1 MKKIVA
7 IPLVMLTAVLAYYGF
22 GYALA
27 AHQASECEEI
37 AFQEAVQKHISGFAI
52 GRNMVTVQRSTVRS
66 SISPFTVEVSYSVPR
81 DLHATVFIRR
91 FHISPLGAITSEK
104 LQVVYLV

>member
-1 MKKIVA
+1 MKKAVA
-7 IPLVMLTAVLAYYGF
+7 IPLAMLSALLAYYGV

-27 AHQASECEEI
+27 AHHASECEEI
-37 AFQEAVQKHISGFAI
+37 AFQEAVQKRISGFMI
-52 GRNMVTVQRSTVRS
+52 GRNKVTVQRSSVRS

-91 FHISPLGAITSEK
+91 FHISAFGSITSEK
-104 LQVVYLV
+104 LQIVYLV